1 MKILSIGNSFSE
13 DAQRYLKLIAG
24 ANGRELTCVNLY
36 IGGCSL
42 KRHYINLID
51 NEKSYHYQFGG
62 ENTGL
67 MVSIKEVLGS
77 NNWDFITLQQAS
89 HESTD
94 IANFIPFLPEIADWL
109 RLRCEG
115 AKILLHQTWAYSE
128 HMERLSQLGF
138 KTTDEMFEKVKSAY
152 ESAEKLIKPDGVIKS
167 GEAMLKAYKLNRE
180 GTYRDPIHASL
191 GFGRYLLGCV
201 WYKFLFSESP
211 RVHVDPAYL
220 DEPVSGKETEL
231 IESILF

>member
-94 IANFIPFLPEIADWL
+94 IANFTPFLPEIADWL

-115 AKILLHQTWAYSE
+115 AKILLHQTWAYPE
-128 HMERLSQLGF
+128 HTERLSQLGF

-152 ESAEKLIKPDGVIKS
+152 DSAEKLIKPDGIIKS
-167 GEAMLKAYKLNRE
+167 GEAMLKAYNLIARGPIATRFMQASASAGIFWGVCGINFCFRNARGCMSIRPILTSRYRE
-180 GTYRDPIHASL
+180 KKQSL
-191 GFGRYLLGCV
+191 
-201 WYKFLFSESP
+201 
-211 RVHVDPAYL
+211 
-220 DEPVSGKETEL
+220 
-231 IESILF
+231 

>member
-94 IANFIPFLPEIADWL
+94 IANFTPFLPEIADWL
-109 RLRCEG
+109 RLRC
-115 AKILLHQTWAYSE
+115 AKAQKSFCTRHGLIPSTWNDFPSLA
-128 HMERLSQLGF
+128 
-138 KTTDEMFEKVKSAY
+138 
-152 ESAEKLIKPDGVIKS
+152 
-167 GEAMLKAYKLNRE
+167 LKRPMRCSKR
-180 GTYRDPIHASL
+180 
-191 GFGRYLLGCV
+191 
-201 WYKFLFSESP
+201 
-211 RVHVDPAYL
+211 
-220 DEPVSGKETEL
+220 
-231 IESILF
+231 